1 MYENTSMKGS
11 IEIDDLIFESEE
23 FTKCLS
29 PSELVGMMKKHVKY
43 NEIFT
48 KVRNNYPN
56 LIRLNN

>member
-1 MYENTSMKGS
+1 MKGS